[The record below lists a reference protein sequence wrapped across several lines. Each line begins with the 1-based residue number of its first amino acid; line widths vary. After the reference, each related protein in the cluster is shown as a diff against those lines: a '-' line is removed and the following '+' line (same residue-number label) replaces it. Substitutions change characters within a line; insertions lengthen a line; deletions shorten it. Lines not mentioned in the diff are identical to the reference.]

1 VPDRQPNY
9 LAASRRRP
17 RMKHLSLLV
26 LAACFLLPACAG
38 YQLGAQ
44 KPAKLR
50 EIRTLAVPTFDNL
63 TLEPRIG
70 VNATNAAIKWIQNH
84 GSYEIVPRDQADA
97 ILTATIRNV
106 HRRQFRS
113 DRTNI
118 LRTSQMQI
126 ILEIQYSIVDASG
139 RTLYTNYVTGDTQML
154 IDPNLQLS
162 ETQALEDAAQRAAI
176 NLANDICEGW

>member
-1 VPDRQPNY
+1 
-9 LAASRRRP
+9 
-17 RMKHLSLLV
+17 MKHSFFLLLV
-26 LAACFLLPACAG
+26 ACFLLPACAG

-50 EIRTLAVPTFDNL
+50 EIRTLAVPAFDNL
-63 TLEPRIG
+63 TLEPRVG

-84 GSYEIVPRDQADA
+84 GSYEIVPRSQADA
-97 ILTATIRNV
+97 VLKATVRNV

-118 LRTSQMQI
+118 LRTSQMQLVI
-126 ILEIQYSIVDASG
+126 EIQYTIEDISG
-139 RTLYTNYVTGDTQML
+139 RTLYSNFVTGETQML

>member
-1 VPDRQPNY
+1 MKY
-9 LAASRRRP
+9 LTLP
-17 RMKHLSLLV
+17 LLSACLL
-26 LAACFLLPACAG
+26 LNSCAG
-38 YQLGAQ
+38 YQLGNQ

-50 EIRTLAVPTFDNL
+50 EIRTLAVPAFENL

-84 GSYEIVPRDQADA
+84 GAYEIVPKSRADA
-97 ILTATIRNV
+97 VLKATVRSV
-106 HRRQFRS
+106 QRRQFRS
-113 DRTNI
+113 DRANI

-126 ILEIQYSIVDASG
+126 TIEIQYSIEDPSG
-139 RTLYTNYVTGDTQML
+139 RVLYSHFATGDTQML

-162 ETQALEDAAQRAAI
+162 ETQALEDASQRAAI